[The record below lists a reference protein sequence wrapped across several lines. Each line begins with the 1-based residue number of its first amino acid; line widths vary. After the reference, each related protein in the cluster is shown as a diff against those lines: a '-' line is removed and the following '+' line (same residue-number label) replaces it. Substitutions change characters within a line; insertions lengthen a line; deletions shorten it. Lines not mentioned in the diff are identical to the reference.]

1 MLMGIIGSI
10 LYGFISGLT
19 EIVPVSSQANQY
31 LMRQL
36 LGVQQKEPVR
46 DMLVHIAVLAALIVA
61 CRALLIRIRKDQA
74 VLARMRRG
82 RNKAALPKGVYEMR
96 ILRSA
101 TPILVIGLL
110 ASLLLPDIT
119 QNRVWFSV
127 LCLLNGVIL
136 MVPSH
141 MHQGNKAAKAMTG
154 ADGFL
159 LGFAGA
165 LSAFPG
171 VSRLGC
177 IVSMSIL
184 RKTDKVSGFNWALML
199 SIPALIVWILLDF
212 VGIFTIGVGSV
223 SFAVVV
229 GYLLSA
235 ASAFIGTYLAITLMK
250 ILIERTQLSG
260 FAYYS
265 FGIAL
270 LSFLLYLI
278 T

>member
-19 EIVPVSSQANQY
+19 EIIPVSSQANQY

-46 DMLVHIAVLAALIVA
+46 DMLVHMAVLAALIVA
-61 CRALLIRIRKDQA
+61 CRALLMRIRRDQT
-74 VLARMRRG
+74 VSARLRRG
-82 RNKAALPKGVYEMR
+82 RGKTSLPKGVYEMR

-101 TPILVIGLL
+101 TPILAIGLL
-110 ASLLLPDIT
+110 TSLFLPDLT
-119 QNRVWFSV
+119 QNRIWFSV

-141 MHQGNKAAKAMTG
+141 MHQGNKAARAMTG
-154 ADGFL
+154 IDGFL
-159 LGFAGA
+159 LGLAGA
-165 LSAFPG
+165 LSVFPG
-171 VSRLGC
+171 ISRLGS

-184 RKTDKVSGFNWALML
+184 RKTDKITGFNWALML

-235 ASAFIGTYLAITLMK
+235 AFAFFGTYLAVTLMK
-250 ILIERTQLSG
+250 ILIERTQLSS

>member
-1 MLMGIIGSI
+1 MGIIGSI

-101 TPILVIGLL
+101 TPILAIGLL
-110 ASLLLPDIT
+110 VSLFLPDIT
-119 QNRVWFSV
+119 QNRVLFSV
-127 LCLLNGVIL
+127 LCLINGVIL

-154 ADGFL
+154 VDGFF
-159 LGFAGA
+159 LGLAGA
-165 LSAFPG
+165 LSVFPG
-171 VSRLGC
+171 VSRLGS

-184 RKTDKVSGFNWALML
+184 RKTDKVTGFNWALML

>member
-1 MLMGIIGSI
+1 MGIIGSI

>member
-1 MLMGIIGSI
+1 MGIIGSI

-36 LGVQQKEPVR
+36 LGVQQKEPVL
-46 DMLVHIAVLAALIVA
+46 DMLVHIAVLAALMCA
-61 CRALLIRIRKDQA
+61 WRAVLIRIRKDQA

>member
-235 ASAFIGTYLAITLMK
+235 ASAFIGTYLATILMK

>member
-1 MLMGIIGSI
+1 M
-10 LYGFISGLT
+10 
-19 EIVPVSSQANQY
+19 
-31 LMRQL
+31 
-36 LGVQQKEPVR
+36 R